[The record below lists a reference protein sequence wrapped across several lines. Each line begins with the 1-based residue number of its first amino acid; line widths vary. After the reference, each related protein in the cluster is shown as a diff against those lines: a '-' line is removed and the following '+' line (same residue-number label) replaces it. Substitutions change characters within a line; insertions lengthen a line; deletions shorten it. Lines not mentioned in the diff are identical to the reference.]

1 MEERKARL
9 GVRKAGG
16 TATKGSVSFS
26 ATLPNNWIRDMGLG
40 VDNRNLKLI
49 FEDNKIVI
57 VNNEEEVKMLNLI
70 LEYTEHDIKEEMNS
84 KGYIDDSDNQDR
96 FLDNSVEE
104 NTKIAVLGDNDDIGL
119 YYENEGLI
127 EELKEEALKNIQ
139 KYMSKNY
146 KEKGSVN
153 DRGDYTGCYYKNKEG
168 LKNWKKSMEY

>member
-57 VNNEEEVKMLNLI
+57 VNNEEEVRMLNKIEELVKVEI
-70 LEYTEHDIKEEMNS
+70 EKEMNK

-96 FLDNSVEE
+96 FLDDTISVTTE
-104 NTKIAVLGDNDDIGL
+104 KVVLKDNNDIEA
-119 YYENEGLI
+119 YYENEDLI
-127 EELKEEALKNIQ
+127 EGLKEETLENIQ
-139 KYMSKNY
+139 KYMKKNY
-146 KEKGSVN
+146 KEEGSVN

-168 LKNWKKSMEY
+168 LKKWEESMEY